1 MECTVLKTKPVSL
14 AKALEK
20 LDKFVAR
27 NAASQ
32 ADALAAQQAAQQA
45 AEQGEQDET
54 ARFMQHRINHLSP
67 DVYHSLQL
75 MRDAMRK
82 EVEQQAKGE
91 K

>member
-1 MECTVLKTKPVSL
+1 MECIKSKPISL

-20 LDKFVAR
+20 LDRFVAR

-32 ADALAAQQAAQQA
+32 ADALAAQQAAQA
-45 AEQGEQDET
+45 AADGEQDDT
-54 ARFMQHRINHLSP
+54 ARSAFMQHRINHISP

-82 EVEQQAKGE
+82 EVEQQGK
-91 K
+91 